1 MSLAL
6 PPAEFFV
13 GLDWAA
19 EIHAVC
25 VINMEGKVLSQFTV
39 KHSADG
45 ITLLVRRLAK
55 FGEPIDIPI
64 GIERPDGRLVDLLL
78 EAGHPVVPVS
88 PNAIKTWR
96 EGEVLSGAKSDAA
109 DAAVIAE
116 YLRLRRHRL
125 TAAAPYSS
133 ETKAVRT
140 VVRTRDDLVH
150 MRVAAVNQ
158 LAALLEAYW
167 PGANAIF
174 ADLESKIALEF
185 LSRYPTPTAAAHLG
199 EKRIAAFCAARGYS
213 GKRPAAELLTRLR
226 AAPAGT
232 TDPHLSV
239 ALHDAVLA
247 LVEVVKAVNTAV
259 KDLDK
264 SVAARL
270 GEHPDGKIFT
280 SLPRSGQI
288 NAAQMLAE
296 WGECRQ
302 AYETP
307 DSIAALAG
315 CTPVTKASGKHKAV
329 HFRWA
334 CNKRFRVAI
343 TTFADNSRHAS
354 PWAAKIYNDA
364 RTAGKDHPHAVRILA
379 RAWIRVIWRCWH
391 NNTPYDPTKHRAAH
405 ALTAQ
410 SSVDL
415 AA

>member
-1 MSLAL
+1 LSLAL

-13 GLDWAA
+13 GVDWAA
-19 EIHAVC
+19 EVHAVC
-25 VINMEGKVLSQFTV
+25 VINIEGKVLSQFTV
-39 KHSADG
+39 AHSADG
-45 ITLLVRRLAK
+45 IALLLRRLAK

-64 GIERPDGRLVDLLL
+64 GIERRDGRLVDLLL

-125 TAAAPYSS
+125 TAAAPYSA

-140 VVRTRDDLVH
+140 VVRTRDDLVQ

-158 LAALLEAYW
+158 LAALLDAYW
-167 PGANAIF
+167 PGATAIF

-199 EKRIAAFCAARGYS
+199 EKRIAGFCAARGYS
-213 GKRPAAELLTRLR
+213 GKRSAAELLTRLR

-232 TDPHLSV
+232 TEPHLTV

-247 LVEVVKAVNTAV
+247 LVGVVKAVNTAI

-280 SLPRSGQI
+280 SLPRSV
-288 NAAQMLAE
+288 
-296 WGECRQ
+296 RS
-302 AYETP
+302 TP
-307 DSIAALAG
+307 PRCS
-315 CTPVTKASGKHKAV
+315 PSGP
-329 HFRWA
+329 
-334 CNKRFRVAI
+334 
-343 TTFADNSRHAS
+343 T
-354 PWAAKIYNDA
+354 AAK
-364 RTAGKDHPHAVRILA
+364 
-379 RAWIRVIWRCWH
+379 
-391 NNTPYDPTKHRAAH
+391 PTKHPTPSPRSPAAP
-405 ALTAQ
+405 Q
-410 SSVDL
+410 
-415 AA
+415 

>member
-13 GLDWAA
+13 GVDWAA
-19 EIHAVC
+19 EVHAVC
-25 VINMEGKVLSQFTV
+25 VINIEGKVLSQFTV

-45 ITLLVRRLAK
+45 IALLVHRLAK

-125 TAAAPYSS
+125 TAAAPYSG

-140 VVRTRDDLVH
+140 VVRTRDDLVQ

-185 LSRYPTPTAAAHLG
+185 LNRYPTPTAAAHLG
-199 EKRIAAFCAARGYS
+199 E
-213 GKRPAAELLTRLR
+213 
-226 AAPAGT
+226 
-232 TDPHLSV
+232 
-239 ALHDAVLA
+239 
-247 LVEVVKAVNTAV
+247 N
-259 KDLDK
+259 
-264 SVAARL
+264 
-270 GEHPDGKIFT
+270 
-280 SLPRSGQI
+280 
-288 NAAQMLAE
+288 
-296 WGECRQ
+296 
-302 AYETP
+302 
-307 DSIAALAG
+307 
-315 CTPVTKASGKHKAV
+315 
-329 HFRWA
+329 
-334 CNKRFRVAI
+334 
-343 TTFADNSRHAS
+343 AS
-354 PWAAKIYNDA
+354 PGSAPPTATPADDPPPSCCPGCCPRPPVLPT
-364 RTAGKDHPHAVRILA
+364 RT
-379 RAWIRVIWRCWH
+379 
-391 NNTPYDPTKHRAAH
+391 
-405 ALTAQ
+405 
-410 SSVDL
+410 
-415 AA
+415 

>member
-13 GLDWAA
+13 GVDWAA
-19 EIHAVC
+19 EVHAVC
-25 VINMEGKVLSQFTV
+25 VINIEGKVLSQFTV
-39 KHSADG
+39 EHSADG
-45 ITLLVRRLAK
+45 IALLVHRLAK

-125 TAAAPYSS
+125 TVAAPYSG

-140 VVRTRDDLVH
+140 VVRTRDDLVQ

-158 LAALLEAYW
+158 LAALLDAHW
-167 PGANAIF
+167 PGAKAIF

-185 LSRYPTPTAAAHLG
+185 LNRYPTPTAAAHLG
-199 EKRIAAFCAARGYS
+199 EKRIAGFCAARGYS
-213 GKRPAAELLTRLR
+213 GRRPAAELLHPAPGGARRHHRPPPHRR
-226 AAPAGT
+226 APRRRPG
-232 TDPHLSV
+232 SGRRS
-239 ALHDAVLA
+239 
-247 LVEVVKAVNTAV
+247 ERRVNTAV
-259 KDLDK
+259 KNLDK

-296 WGECRQ
+296 WGDCRQ

-334 CNKRFRVAI
+334 CNKRFRASHHHLRRQQPPRQPLGRE
-343 TTFADNSRHAS
+343 DLQRGPHSRQR
-354 PWAAKIYNDA
+354 PPP
-364 RTAGKDHPHAVRILA
+364 RRPHPRPCL
-379 RAWIRVIWRCWH
+379 
-391 NNTPYDPTKHRAAH
+391 DP
-405 ALTAQ
+405 
-410 SSVDL
+410 SDL
-415 AA
+415 ALLA